1 MHKYNPLFFAALA
14 SLCFVGFVLLGIA
27 SALPH
32 YPTLDQVL
40 NAIGGTIL
48 VADMILVLI
57 ADWRGFVTLNGRLN
71 WSSMSDGKRILFGI
85 LYAVF
90 GPLLLIVYL
99 IQIARHMPPASSEAP
114 QKV

>member
-40 NAIGGTIL
+40 NAIGGAIL